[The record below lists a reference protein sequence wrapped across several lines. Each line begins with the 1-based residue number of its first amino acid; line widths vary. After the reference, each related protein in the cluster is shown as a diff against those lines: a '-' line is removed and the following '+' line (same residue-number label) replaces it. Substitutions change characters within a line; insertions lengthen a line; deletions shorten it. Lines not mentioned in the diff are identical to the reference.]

1 MPSGIHFESVRNESA
16 IQNRVPPQADRFR
29 GNDFSFVD
37 CGLVLKGQ
45 GEFGNIRERKKMVN
59 IGVLIS
65 GSGSNLQ
72 AIIDNIEA
80 GRLHARI
87 KIVVSNVAGV
97 GGLDRAQ
104 KHGLSTVVIHHREY
118 KTREDFD
125 RKLVE
130 VLRANDVEL
139 VVLAGFMRIIT
150 PVLLRAFPMRVMNI
164 HPALLPA
171 FPGTHVWQAEVDYG
185 VKFAGCTVHF
195 VDEGTDTG
203 PIIIQAVVPV
213 YDDDTADTLNA
224 RILKQEHK
232 IYSQAIQLYS
242 EARLEIRGHRVLA
255 KDLPKAPDISMINPP
270 AVIFGKE

>member
-1 MPSGIHFESVRNESA
+1 
-16 IQNRVPPQADRFR
+16 
-29 GNDFSFVD
+29 
-37 CGLVLKGQ
+37 
-45 GEFGNIRERKKMVN
+45 MVN
-59 IGVLIS
+59 LGVLVS

-80 GRLHARI
+80 GRVDARVQ
-87 KIVVSNVAGV
+87 IVISNLPEVYA
-97 GGLDRAQ
+97 LERAK
-104 KHGLSTVVIHHREY
+104 KHGIPSRVIPHKGLKREEY
-118 KTREDFD
+118 GQ
-125 RKLVE
+125 KLVE
-130 VLRANDVEL
+130 ALRAQDVEL

-150 PVLLRAFPMRVMNI
+150 PVLLRAFPMRVINI

-171 FPGTHVWQAEVDYG
+171 FPGTHVWQTQIDYG

-232 IYSQAIQLYS
+232 IYSQAIQMFA
-242 EARLEIRGHRVLA
+242 EGRLEIEGHRVLA
-255 KDLPKAPDISMINPP
+255 RGMPKAPDSFMNNPP
-270 AVIFGKE
+270 AKIFEK